1 MWHRTNQE
9 AGILDTLTAHH
20 GTRGLARVFTILN
33 QAQALGFS
41 GGNMAGL
48 LGNMGAAPMQP
59 QGGLLGAP
67 AQNNDAQKAA
77 SFANALMQNPS
88 AQVAQMIISDLQ
100 TNPAEG
106 AQNLA
111 LALSQSMDNPDALKQ
126 IAQIMNQNAGRQN
139 G

>member
-1 MWHRTNQE
+1 
-9 AGILDTLTAHH
+9 
-20 GTRGLARVFTILN
+20 
-33 QAQALGFS
+33 
-41 GGNMAGL
+41 MAGL

-106 AQNLA
+106 AQNLV